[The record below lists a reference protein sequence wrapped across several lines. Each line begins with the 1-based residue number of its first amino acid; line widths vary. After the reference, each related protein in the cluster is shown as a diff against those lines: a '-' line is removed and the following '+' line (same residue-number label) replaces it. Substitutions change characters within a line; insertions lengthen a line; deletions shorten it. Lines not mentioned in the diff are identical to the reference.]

1 MKFRSLRQRLFSLIR
16 RQWVCLSRVIHSA
29 VMLDFHFICL
39 CKGGEGGGH
48 PGQVCMSVCFSLSFT
63 VHKLYA
69 RTCQRMYRRWSLLIN
84 RRSSYYFW
92 WEFNAV
98 RTLGRIAEATIGSV
112 KYCHW
117 GEGLLIVHWL
127 CLGMLECFCSICIIH
142 GPKNPDDFELIYSSS
157 ALTITTK
164 DTWNKHPL
172 QGSTS
177 SFVCKHR
184 G

>member
-1 MKFRSLRQRLFSLIR
+1 MKFHSLGQRLFSLIR
-16 RQWVCLSRVIHSA
+16 RQWACLSRVLHST
-29 VMLDFHFICL
+29 VMPDFHLICL
-39 CKGGEGGGH
+39 CEGGASRAGVYER
-48 PGQVCMSVCFSLSFT
+48 VCSPLCFT

-69 RTCQRMYRRWSLLIN
+69 RTCQRTYQRWSLLLN
-84 RRSSYYFW
+84 SRSSYYFW

-98 RTLGRIAEATIGSV
+98 RTLRRLAEATIGSI

-117 GEGLLIVHWL
+117 GEGLLIVRWL
-127 CLGMLECFCSICIIH
+127 CLGVLECFCGICIIH

-177 SFVCKHR
+177 SFVCKRR